1 MLKRAWSDIRVPL
14 LMLAIWIAFESF
26 ISWSAF
32 CPHVGDQYGAQYVR
46 YESYCALRGPFLSL
60 VVEIWRWW
68 TAIFNDTGAYVALFA
83 GTFIGILVIA
93 AYFLWASI
101 RDLVQG
107 AEDAAVRQS
116 RAYVYATAAIT
127 QRDVNENGKERWQ
140 VQVRI
145 ANSGQTPARA
155 LMQSSDCDVFDLPLD
170 DSSLAEHEAPRS
182 ITDLPIKGLETTTL
196 TRDLS
201 ATDLTDIEQGR
212 KVFAVFGFIRYMDV
226 FDRQRETRF
235 RLEHRAGISPGEL
248 VVSNSG
254 NYAT

>member
-1 MLKRAWSDIRVPL
+1 MLARTWDHIRFPL
-14 LMLAIWIAFESF
+14 LLLAIWIAFESF

-32 CPHVGDQYGAQYVR
+32 CPHVGDQYVR
-46 YESYCALRGPFLSL
+46 YESYCALRGPFLSA

-68 TAIFNDTGAYVALFA
+68 TEIFNDTGSYVALFA
-83 GTFIGILVIA
+83 GTFIGILLVA
-93 AYFLWASI
+93 AYFLLAST

-107 AEDAAVRQS
+107 AEDTAVRQL

-127 QRDVNENGKERWQ
+127 QRDVNEDGKERWQ
-140 VQVRI
+140 VQVQV

-155 LMQSSDCDVFDLPLD
+155 LIQSSNCDVFDLPLD
-170 DSSLAEHEAPRS
+170 ESSLAKHEAPRS
-182 ITDLPIKGLETTTL
+182 TTDLPIKGLGTTTL
-196 TRDLS
+196 TQDLS
-201 ATDLTDIEQGR
+201 ATDLTDIDQGR

-235 RLEHRAGISPGEL
+235 RLEHRAGTGPGEL
-248 VVSNSG
+248 IVSDSG